1 MKKKNKNNKKK
12 KGFSKSIMNG
22 VDFYHHT
29 TNINSFDDVYKEL
42 KKKNEKDGIK
52 TEIKYY
58 NENIFVV
65 NSGDI
70 PIAFANVNK
79 GCTVYLPVETE
90 QTYMAI
96 YDFSNVRESTAGNL
110 LFFSTKPGEVS
121 IFLKKFPL
129 ILNWENFYAFDTF
142 KDFIHNLEEPTYE
155 VAPNKWVVTNNEG
168 KPLYY
173 FNGDNCIINKTQNP
187 HVFAILTG
195 IGNSYSGIES
205 FFHCDLYTNENGTQ
219 EDILK
224 SYISQCWQVSKYYS
238 ETPMLHDDN

>member
-1 MKKKNKNNKKK
+1 
-12 KGFSKSIMNG
+12 
-22 VDFYHHT
+22 
-29 TNINSFDDVYKEL
+29 
-42 KKKNEKDGIK
+42 
-52 TEIKYY
+52 
-58 NENIFVV
+58 
-65 NSGDI
+65 
-70 PIAFANVNK
+70 
-79 GCTVYLPVETE
+79 
-90 QTYMAI
+90 MAI

-205 FFHCDLYTNENGTQ
+205 LFHCDLYTNENGTQ